1 MLIQNF
7 PHWKRHM
14 LEGDKR
20 CKDGVLERFLSI
32 IRTYSASKST
42 ALIKDPAAKSIL
54 FSIYPAAKF
63 TTFAIDHGTKPTA
76 FLTDPDHLGEI
87 SPNSPASSIP
97 FSWCQ
102 TARDLFLYSE
112 KGRAQFPNVTYHR
125 NHLGEISP
133 SPAPHPRWSR

>member
-14 LEGDKR
+14 LEGDKK

-42 ALIKDPAAKSIL
+42 ALIKDPAAKSTLFPTYPVAKSIL

-63 TTFAIDHGTKPTA
+63 TTFAIDHGTKP
-76 FLTDPDHLGEI
+76 
-87 SPNSPASSIP
+87 IP
-97 FSWCQ
+97 VGH
-102 TARDLFLYSE
+102 A
-112 KGRAQFPNVTYHR
+112 
-125 NHLGEISP
+125 NHLSIFLGTQGGAVEGLLTLVIP
-133 SPAPHPRWSR
+133 GTKCIKNR